1 MKGMF
6 RHGTTAI
13 PLLLAIIVGSGLTVV
28 PALIASSRPSNTPTS
43 TNTTSPA
50 TTSKGTNP
58 GFTGMVAGPASSTSH
73 SNTSNQTNQSLLGTL
88 TPLVIITVALILS
101 VGVNRLAQRRVI
113 KTRSVD

>member
-1 MKGMF
+1 MF
-6 RHGTTAI
+6 RHGKTVI
-13 PLLLAIIVGSGLTVV
+13 PLLLAILVGSGLTVV
-28 PALIASSRPSNTPTS
+28 PALIASNTPTS

>member
-6 RHGTTAI
+6 RHGKTVI

-58 GFTGMVAGPASSTSH
+58 GFTGMVAGPASSTSQ

-113 KTRSVD
+113 KTRLAD